1 MSFSSDSVKV
11 PNGTGTADLDAAK
24 PEDAGNFELLQ
35 ALFSLKPT
43 EWHRDMD
50 FHNVWCDRP
59 PGDVFRRH
67 QQFPVRRQRG
77 L

>member
-24 PEDAGNFELLQ
+24 SEDAGNFELQQ
-35 ALFSLKPT
+35 ALFGLKPT

-50 FHNVWCDRP
+50 FHNIR
-59 PGDVFRRH
+59 
-67 QQFPVRRQRG
+67 
-77 L
+77 